1 MDDTFRF
8 ETKYFDMKSVL
19 FLVSQCE
26 TNLFVIPQAIITV
39 YKEIIIIC
47 GACAQ
52 ITCYSF

>member
-1 MDDTFRF
+1 MLFRF